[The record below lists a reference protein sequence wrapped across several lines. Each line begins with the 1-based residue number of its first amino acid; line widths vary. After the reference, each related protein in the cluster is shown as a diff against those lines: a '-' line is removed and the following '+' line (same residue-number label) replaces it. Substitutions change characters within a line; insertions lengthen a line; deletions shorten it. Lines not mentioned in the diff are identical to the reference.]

1 MHLVRSQDDDEDAES
16 TTVPML
22 TSTEALDEK
31 SVPIG
36 PSTTT
41 SAGLDLLAK
50 NGTDGNLSQIT
61 MNASSKQRII
71 IALAV
76 LCAALTVL
84 LGFFVSI
91 VVCRWIQQD
100 KELDPFSTAGTNR
113 PRSDLVGPSYNYRDQ
128 TYQHTVKL

>member
-22 TSTEALDEK
+22 TTTEEVDEK

-36 PSTTT
+36 SSTMA
-41 SAGLDLLAK
+41 SGGPDPLAK

-100 KELDPFSTAGTNR
+100 KELDPFSAAGSNR
-113 PRSDLVGPSYNYRDQ
+113 PRPDLVSPSYNYRDQ